1 MARYMKHIIILQGKR
16 FISSKRASNISG
28 YSSDYIGQLCRAK
41 KIDGKM
47 VGHAWFVDQDS
58 LEAHMA
64 SSAAPEA
71 FKDRHQN
78 FKKNKDQRLSPKIE
92 RGAAISDA
100 GRISSKEAALKY
112 GYTND
117 YLGQL
122 CRAGKLDG
130 RIFGNT
136 WFITEE
142 SLAAHK
148 DRIEKAA
155 REKEAQTAMMEPA
168 ALQSFGIQ
176 NLNAPHGAVA
186 TTAIGSAPVVH
197 VASSVIGHAQ
207 PIVSQNALVL
217 SPVVAKPM
225 VTKSGLSPIAVSS
238 FVRKAYVAAIAVALV
253 VSVGALS
260 LATFGSK
267 PSSVSNRPL
276 TASVYAAA
284 ESFLS
289 FIGSEYRALV
299 ALLSGTSASVAVAP
313 KSEAPQAQAHVP
325 SQSGIAVAPSSGSSA
340 ADQERIQKI
349 KDSFSDEVVVKPDQS
364 GTSGVITPVF
374 RQSAGKDYVY
384 VMVPVKNASPP

>member
-71 FKDRHQN
+71 FRDRHQN
-78 FKKNKDQRLSPKIE
+78 FNKIKNQAQQTKSE
-92 RGAAISDA
+92 RAADISDA
-100 GRISSKEAALKY
+100 GRISSKEAAVKY

-130 RIFGNT
+130 RMFGNT
-136 WFITEE
+136 WFITEA
-142 SLAAHK
+142 SLVAHK
-148 DRIEKAA
+148 ERIENAA
-155 REKEAQTAMMEPA
+155 REKESQAVEMKPSAVPSTEIKDSNAKRTDAAMA
-168 ALQSFGIQ
+168 AIK
-176 NLNAPHGAVA
+176 
-186 TTAIGSAPVVH
+186 SAP
-197 VASSVIGHAQ
+197 AIYAAPSAFESSGSIR
-207 PIVSQNALVL
+207 SQNALVL
-217 SPVVAKPM
+217 SPAMSKPAA
-225 VTKSGLSPIAVSS
+225 VKSEPSPASVSS
-238 FVRKAYVAAIAVALV
+238 FVRTAYIAAIAVALV
-253 VSVGALS
+253 ISVGMMS
-260 LATFGSK
+260 LALFGSK

-276 TASVYAAA
+276 TAGVYAAA
-284 ESFLS
+284 ESALS
-289 FIGSEYRALV
+289 FLGSEYRALV
-299 ALLSGTSASVAVAP
+299 ALIFGGSAPVAVAP
-313 KSEAPQAQAHVP
+313 KAAPAQADGYAP
-325 SQSGIAVAPSSGSSA
+325 SEGGIAVMPTSGSS
-340 ADQERIQKI
+340 DVDEERKQKI